1 MSQLQAQDESGSWA
15 ASRPLAGRVVLV
27 TGASRGIG
35 AAIAVLAARAGADVA
50 IGYQRQTASAERVAE
65 SVAALGRRAETFQ
78 ADLADTDAAR
88 AMVRSVE
95 DRLGA
100 IDGLV
105 NNAGIM
111 PQNDFLEIGDAEW
124 DLVLRTN
131 LTAAFA
137 CSQAALPGM
146 LERGHGSIVMVT
158 SRLGQIGFAGVA
170 HYSAAKAGLV
180 ALAKSLAREYGAR
193 GIRANAV
200 APGVTITDMGAEV
213 MEGEVGRRRMA
224 ELPLGR
230 FGEAEEVGQAVIF
243 LLTDASSLF
252 LGQTLNPN
260 CGGFMP

>member
-1 MSQLQAQDESGSWA
+1 MRGEA
-15 ASRPLAGRVVLV
+15 PLADRVVLV

-35 AAIAVLAARAGADVA
+35 AAVARGAGKCGADVA
-50 IGYQRQTASAERVAE
+50 LGYHVQ
-65 SVAALGRRAETFQ
+65 AAAADNIAREIRDLGGRAETFE
-78 ADLADTDAAR
+78 ADLADVGQAR
-88 AMVRSVE
+88 EMVRRVE
-95 DRLGA
+95 ERFGA

-111 PQNDFLEIGDAEW
+111 PQSPFLEIDDREW
-124 DLVLRTN
+124 DLVLRTD
-131 LTAAFA
+131 LAAAFA

-146 LERGHGSIVMVT
+146 LERGRGSIVMVS

-170 HYSAAKAGLV
+170 HYSAAKAGLI
-180 ALAKSLAREYGAR
+180 ALAKSISREFGQR

-200 APGVTITDMGAEV
+200 APGVTVTEMGSQV

-230 FGEAEEVGQAVIF
+230 FGMPEEVADTVTF
-243 LLTDASSLF
+243 LLSDAASLF

-260 CGGFMP
+260 AGGYMP

>member
-1 MSQLQAQDESGSWA
+1 
-15 ASRPLAGRVVLV
+15 V

-50 IGYQRQTASAERVAE
+50 IGFRQQAASAERVAE
-65 SVAALGRRAETFQ
+65 SIVALGRRAETFQ
-78 ADLADTDAAR
+78 ADLADASAAR
-88 AMVRSVE
+88 AMVRAVE

-100 IDGLV
+100 IHGLV
-105 NNAGIM
+105 NNAGTM
-111 PQNDFLEIGDAEW
+111 PQNDFLEIEDAEW

-146 LERGHGSIVMVT
+146 LERGDGSIVMVT

-200 APGVTITDMGAEV
+200 APGVTITDMAAEV

-230 FGEAEEVGQAVIF
+230 FGEAEEVAQAVIF